1 MSDDLDPLDAFMDN
15 INAEVASLNSSKEST
30 CSKVNNLPATSNTR
44 GQKVDIDEASE
55 PEDAVDADLLK
66 NLTAEELMAYLE
78 IGDPL

>member
-30 CSKVNNLPATSNTR
+30 GSKVNNLSATSNTR
-44 GQKVDIDEASE
+44 GQKVDIDEVSE